1 MKANTLALSCVCLL
15 VLALPLSVLAAGGPG
30 PNEPAVNQEAQAS
43 TTSTV
48 GSVAATA
55 SAGAISSRITTRTG
69 SGGGSGGGGSGG
81 SGGGQSGTGQSSG
94 DTPAGIGVW
103 ALGGAN
109 FLDNIK
115 NNANYNGSLMT
126 ATVGMDKLFGSL
138 LVGVGFGF
146 EKLDLTTKYNEGK
159 MLYDGFSIIP
169 YVSYSITNDLVAD
182 ASFSYVWLDYTMK
195 DTQTGVVY
203 SDQMAAN
210 RMVTTAGLTQYLS
223 MDKFLLS
230 GRLGTMYLNEH
241 QGSYQ
246 LNTSEYGKSGIYTW
260 QGSLGLRGTYDMGA
274 FKPFLGA
281 TYMHDF
287 LKSGAKTTDM
297 WGSDFDLGF
306 SYNVTESF

>member
-1 MKANTLALSCVCLL
+1 M
-15 VLALPLSVLAAGGPG
+15 
-30 PNEPAVNQEAQAS
+30 
-43 TTSTV
+43 
-48 GSVAATA
+48 
-55 SAGAISSRITTRTG
+55 
-69 SGGGSGGGGSGG
+69 
-81 SGGGQSGTGQSSG
+81 
-94 DTPAGIGVW
+94 
-103 ALGGAN
+103 N

-115 NNANYNGSLMT
+115 PEGNYNGNLAT
-126 ATVGMDKLFGSL
+126 ATVGVDKLFGSL

-146 EKLDLTTKYNEGK
+146 EKLDLTTKYNDGK

-195 DTQTGVVY
+195 DTQAGVGY
-203 SDQMAAN
+203 SDHMAAN

-241 QGSYQ
+241 QGSYL
-246 LNTSEYGKSGIYTW
+246 LNASEYGKSGIYTW

-287 LKSGAKTTDM
+287 LKSGAKTTDI

-306 SYNVTESF
+306 SYNVTESFVLGLTGTFGLRETLTKVGGMVNIRYDF